1 MADFASP
8 TKGPAMPKPSAEY
21 GKTLCAG
28 YVQIRKGSLLSSV
41 MAGAWKRKYLIVKE
55 NAVLKY
61 NEEAAAASSPDDG
74 ELVLTSKQVVDMN
87 VVQDGKGSI
96 LKLLG
101 GARDEFEVRV
111 EDNVEA
117 WKGAVEKLIRYR

>member
-8 TKGPAMPKPSAEY
+8 TKGPSMTKPSDEY
-21 GKTLCAG
+21 GKTLSAG

-61 NEEAAAASSPDDG
+61 NEEAAAATAPDDG
-74 ELVLTSKQVVDMN
+74 ELVLTSKQVVDMS
-87 VVQDGKGSI
+87 VSDDGKAKI

-101 GARDEFEVRV
+101 AARDEFEMRV

-117 WKGAVEKLIRYR
+117 WKLACQKLIKYR

>member
-1 MADFASP
+1 
-8 TKGPAMPKPSAEY
+8 
-21 GKTLCAG
+21 
-28 YVQIRKGSLLSSV
+28 

-61 NEEAAAASSPDDG
+61 NEEAAAATAPDDG
-74 ELVLTSKQVVDMN
+74 ELVLTSKQVVDMS
-87 VVQDGKGSI
+87 VSDDGKAKI

-101 GARDEFEVRV
+101 AARDEFEMRV

-117 WKGAVEKLIRYR
+117 WKLACQKLIKYR